1 MISSAPMPKKPAPPA
16 ASAHPAAAADALAAL
31 ATDLESARERV
42 STTGRNDECPCASGK
57 KYKKCHLLTDE
68 AAASPPAG
76 PPDPM
81 ERVQSGW
88 QLFEQRRP
96 GAAEKEFR
104 AALELKPGLPE
115 AQVGVGLARLSAGDP
130 EGAREA
136 LGVVITNGET
146 ILSGLREQGVTD
158 GFSRR
163 EAQPILRASH
173 ALGCLAFDEDRYD
186 EALVA
191 LERVYAVDAGPVGVE
206 ARLIAGK
213 TLVKSGKPADA
224 VGVLQDAAKSAH
236 GPGRAHMGLALAH
249 FLAGDKAA
257 ATASLEQALTINPH
271 FAKAVLG
278 QIRKQVDNPLGAQPG
293 SREEA
298 VVYAQTY
305 GDAWDE
311 PAKAFVTEV
320 LSVGTDA
327 DKPADTGSAAG
338 SEASAG
344 G

>member
-1 MISSAPMPKKPAPPA
+1 
-16 ASAHPAAAADALAAL
+16 L
-31 ATDLESARERV
+31 
-42 STTGRNDECPCASGK
+42 CPCGSSK
-57 KYKKCHLLTDE
+57 KYKKCHLASDE
-68 AAASPPAG
+68 AAAFPPAG

-81 ERVQSGW
+81 VHVQAGW

-104 AALELKPGLPE
+104 AALTLKPDLQE

-130 EGAREA
+130 TGAREA
-136 LGVVITNGET
+136 LDVVITNGE
-146 ILSGLREQGVTD
+146 GVVKELREKGATD

-163 EAQPILRASH
+163 EAQPVLRASH

-191 LERVYAVDAGPVGVE
+191 LERVYAVDTGPVGTE

-224 VGVLQDAAKSAH
+224 VGVLQEAAKSPH
-236 GPGRAHMGLALAH
+236 GPGRAHMGLALAN
-249 FLAGDKAA
+249 FLAGNREAA
-257 ATASLEQALTINPH
+257 QAALQQALGTNQH
-271 FAKAVLG
+271 FGRAILG
-278 QIRKQVDNPLGAQPG
+278 QIRKQVDNPLSAPPG

-311 PAKAFVTEV
+311 SAKAFITDV
-320 LSVGTDA
+320 LSGAPAPGTA
-327 DKPADTGSAAG
+327 PEPGAG

-344 G
+344 

>member
-1 MISSAPMPKKPAPPA
+1 MAKKTGSAD
-16 ASAHPAAAADALAAL
+16 AAAAPAATTLASDQA
-31 ATDLESARERV
+31 SARERV
-42 STTGRNDECPCASGK
+42 ATVGRNDLCPCGSSK
-57 KYKKCHLLTDE
+57 KYKKCHLPTDE
-68 AAASPPAG
+68 AAAFPPAG

-81 ERVQSGW
+81 ERVQAGW
-88 QLFEQRRP
+88 QMFEQRRP

-104 AALELKPGLPE
+104 AALALKPDLQE

-136 LGVVITNGET
+136 LGVVITNGEG
-146 ILSGLREQGVTD
+146 LLKDLREKNVTD

-163 EAQPILRASH
+163 EAQPVLRASH
-173 ALGCLAFDEDRYD
+173 ALGCLAFDEERYD

-191 LERVYAVDAGPVGVE
+191 LERVYAVDSGPVGTE

-224 VGVLQDAAKSAH
+224 VAVLQDAAKSPH

-249 FLAGDKAA
+249 FLAGERDA
-257 ATASLEQALTINPH
+257 ATSSLQQALAANQH
-271 FAKAVLG
+271 FGKAVLG
-278 QIRKQVDNPLGAQPG
+278 QIRKQVDNPLGAPPG

-311 PAKAFVTEV
+311 PAKAFIGEV
-320 LSVGTDA
+320 LSA
-327 DKPADTGSAAG
+327 APAPAKSSEPGAG

-344 G
+344 